1 MKIHKVYS
9 TPSGE
14 LFLKCMSKENNAQ
27 QFYLFK
33 TNRKTNLNAKQGR
46 CILSLPYKI
55 ILHFH
60 HHNHIIVIII
70 IIIIIINIIIIIII
84 NKILTYLH
92 KTTLLVCST
101 VHFCYCQELIKINDK
116 NNLCYIAIKM

>member
-1 MKIHKVYS
+1 
-9 TPSGE
+9 
-14 LFLKCMSKENNAQ
+14 MSKENNAQ

-60 HHNHIIVIII
+60 HHNHIIVIVII
-70 IIIIIINIIIIIII
+70 IIIIIINIIIIIIIII

-92 KTTLLVCST
+92 KTTLYVRQYT
-101 VHFCYCQELIKINDK
+101 F
-116 NNLCYIAIKM
+116 AIVKS